1 MLGKTLALVLHGKRQ
16 AELSLVKHE
25 GNYVTEILNVQVSWL
40 LLLPGLLR

>member
-1 MLGKTLALVLHGKRQ
+1 MHGNILALTVHGKAQ

-25 GNYVTEILNVQVSWL
+25 GNYVTEILNIQVSWL